1 MDCHMEVRYL
11 CHNKFNTL
19 QVLQLLNFEE
29 LSSMKTKSKESNR
42 ANGVSYIP
50 PPNAFWGPLAR
61 PKAKIN
67 QDDSVENDE
76 DETRIDDSAVHPTQ

>member
-1 MDCHMEVRYL
+1 
-11 CHNKFNTL
+11 
-19 QVLQLLNFEE
+19 VLQLLNFEE

-61 PKAKIN
+61 PKAKFD
-67 QDDSVENDE
+67 QEDSVDDE
-76 DETRIDDSAVHPTQ
+76 DETRIDDSVHPTQ